1 MTPLRNLLIRATF
14 RVLAAA
20 LALTLP
26 LMPGQALAQGGR
38 HAVKQVAVERPP
50 VQRLEMSIGASQ
62 IIELSRDA
70 KEVFVGNPG
79 VANAVVRSARK
90 IFLIGVANGAT
101 SVYVSDADGQQ
112 IAAFEIVVG
121 RDLSVL
127 RQMLRD
133 AIPSGQLDVRPA
145 GDSVL
150 LTGVVDTP
158 LQAKQAEDIANAFVG
173 QSSTGGANTSGSGI
187 SISLGSS
194 SSTSGKVINAISV
207 RGKDQVMLKV
217 SVAEVQRTTLK
228 QLGINTNGNWN
239 IGKYAI
245 AAATSNPFSI
255 AGGALSDTLISA
267 TGNFAPGQAQNISL
281 QALERA
287 GVMRVLAEPTLTA
300 TSGETATFL
309 VGGQIPLPTGSNCT
323 PSGGITTCALAVTLH
338 PFGVALTF
346 TPIVMAEGRISVR
359 VATEVS
365 EIDSSIS
372 LQAQGISIPGFRVRK
387 SETVVELPSGGT
399 LATAGLIQ
407 QTSKQAINGVP
418 GLLNLPVLG
427 TLFRSRDYQRQ
438 ETELM
443 ISVTPYIA
451 KPVNPGDITRPD
463 DGFVDASDPQTILL
477 GRLNK
482 LYGITGAGAPN
493 RSYSGHAGFITD

>member
-1 MTPLRNLLIRATF
+1 MTPLRNLPIRATF
-14 RVLAAA
+14 RALAAA

-26 LMPGQALAQGGR
+26 LMPGQAVAQGGR
-38 HAVKQVAVERPP
+38 PAVKEMAIEPPP
-50 VQRLEMSIGASQ
+50 VRRLEMSIGSSH
-62 IIELSRDA
+62 IVELTRDA

-79 VANAVVRSARK
+79 IANAVVRSARK

-101 SVYVSDADGQQ
+101 TVHVSDAEGHQ
-112 IAAFEIVVG
+112 IATFEIVVG
-121 RDLSVL
+121 RDLSTL
-127 RQMLRD
+127 RQTLRN
-133 AIPSGQLDVRPA
+133 AMPAAHIEVKPA

-150 LTGVVDTP
+150 LTGTVDTP
-158 LQAKQAEDIANAFVG
+158 LQAQQAVDIATAFVG
-173 QSSTGGANTSGSGI
+173 QSSSASSSAQGSI
-187 SISLGSS
+187 NISLSQ
-194 SSTSGKVINAISV
+194 TTVGKVINALVV

-217 SVAEVQRTTLK
+217 SVAEVQRTILK

-239 IGKYAI
+239 IGKYAL
-245 AAATSNPFSI
+245 AAVTSNPFSV

-267 TGNFAPGQAQNISL
+267 TGNFAPGQSQTVSL

-287 GVMRVLAEPTLTA
+287 GIMRVLAEPTLTA

-309 VGGQIPLPTGSNCT
+309 VGGQIPLPTGSNCA
-323 PSGGITTCALAVTLH
+323 PSGGVVTCALAVTLH

-372 LQAQGISIPGFRVRK
+372 LQAQGVTIPGFRVRK

-407 QTSKQAINGVP
+407 QTSKQAINGIP

-427 TLFRSRDYQRQ
+427 ALFRSRDYQRQ

-451 KPVNPGDITRPD
+451 KAVSPGDITRPD
-463 DGFVDASDPQTILL
+463 DGFVDASDPQTVLL

-482 LYGITGAGAPN
+482 LYGIAGSGAPN
-493 RSYSGHAGFITD
+493 RGYAGKAGYITD

>member
-1 MTPLRNLLIRATF
+1 MTLLRNLVGATLRAL
-14 RVLAAA
+14 VAA
-20 LALTLP
+20 LALTLMSVP
-26 LMPGQALAQGGR
+26 TLAQGGPPAAR
-38 HAVKQVAVERPP
+38 ASRVEQPP
-50 VQRLEMSIGASQ
+50 VQRIEMAIGTSH
-62 IIELSRDA
+62 IIDLNRDA
-70 KEVFVGNPG
+70 KEVFVGNPAI
-79 VANAVVRSARK
+79 ANAIVRSTRK
-90 IFLIGVANGAT
+90 IFLLGVANGAT
-101 SVYVSDADGQQ
+101 SIFVTDADGQQ
-112 IAAFEIVVG
+112 VASFEIVVG
-121 RDLSVL
+121 RDMSVL
-127 RQMLRD
+127 RQTLRS
-133 AIPSGQLDVRPA
+133 AMPSANIEVKPA

-150 LTGVVDTP
+150 LTGSVDTP
-158 LQAKQAEDIANAFVG
+158 LQAQQAVDIATAFVG
-173 QSSTGGANTSGSGI
+173 QSSSSASSAQGSVNI
-187 SISLGSS
+187 NLSQ
-194 SSTSGKVINAISV
+194 TTVGKVINAIVV

-217 SVAEVQRTTLK
+217 SIAEVQRTVLK

-239 IGKYAI
+239 IGKYAL
-245 AAATSNPFSI
+245 AAATSNPFSV

-267 TGNFAPGQAQNISL
+267 TGNFAPGQVQNVSL

-287 GVMRVLAEPTLTA
+287 GIMRVLAEPTLTA

-323 PSGGITTCALAVTLH
+323 PTGGITTCALAVTLH

-372 LQAQGISIPGFRVRK
+372 LQAQGVSIPGFRVRK

-407 QTSKQAINGVP
+407 QTSKQAINGIP

-427 TLFRSRDYQRQ
+427 ALFRSRDYQRQ

-451 KPVNPGDITRPD
+451 KAVNPGDITRPD
-463 DGFVDASDPQTILL
+463 DGFADATDPQTILL

-482 LYGITGAGAPN
+482 LYGITGSSVPSRGYA
-493 RSYSGHAGFITD
+493 GHAGFITD